1 MLTPVYVNITFI
13 WGDWRCP
20 SRWPCLQ
27 LSPLHR
33 AMERL
38 RGRHLQ
44 QNSGCIQP
52 NISSYLDIVN
62 FPSVYINPAKEVND
76 LSKAKQA
83 LLHESNNLILKT
95 ILQKRHTAILLVRT
109 GTGVTSAYSFT
120 SPLQT
125 YGLGVPP
132 IWLHKLRTKFEKRHS
147 CHNPRAHCKYV
158 IQMGAFNAQ
167 FPHLHFWFD
176 EGPIHF
182 LCN

>member
-1 MLTPVYVNITFI
+1 MWI
-13 WGDWRCP
+13 
-20 SRWPCLQ
+20 SR
-27 LSPLHR
+27 LSDVTDGAPQDDLVFSYLLFV
-33 AMERL
+33 EL
-38 RGRHLQ
+38 WKGCRGRHLQ
-44 QNSGCIQP
+44 QNSGCIQS

-62 FPSVYINPAKEVND
+62 FPPVYINPAKEVND

-132 IWLHKLRTKFEKRHS
+132 IWLHKLRTQFERDTRAIILVPTANTWSRWEHS
-147 CHNPRAHCKYV
+147 TLN
-158 IQMGAFNAQ
+158 
-167 FPHLHFWFD
+167 FPICIFGLMRVPFTFCA
-176 EGPIHF
+176 IS
-182 LCN
+182 